1 MYSIHEKYHPRL
13 HVILVKKKK
22 KVSEILTVVCVCVH
36 AKSLLYNCAVVELN
50 SKLCFCA
57 IQFNSILWKDALHHE
72 LCTANSHSTDLR
84 QMLILTKALVIEK

>member
-22 KVSEILTVVCVCVH
+22 KVSESLTTVCVCMH

-50 SKLCFCA
+50 SKL
-57 IQFNSILWKDALHHE
+57 IVSVQLNSILYYGKL
-72 LCTANSHSTDLR
+72 LSILNSVL
-84 QMLILTKALVIEK
+84 QILTSWISGKYLF

>member
-22 KVSEILTVVCVCVH
+22 VSESLAIVCVCMH

-50 SKLCFCA
+50 SKLIVF
-57 IQFNSILWKDALHHE
+57 
-72 LCTANSHSTDLR
+72 LCN
-84 QMLILTKALVIEK
+84 